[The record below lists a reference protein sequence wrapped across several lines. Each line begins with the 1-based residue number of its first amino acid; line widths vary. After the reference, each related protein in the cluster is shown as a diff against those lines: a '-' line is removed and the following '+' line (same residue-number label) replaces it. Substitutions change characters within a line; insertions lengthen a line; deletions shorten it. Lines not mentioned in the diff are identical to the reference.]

1 MEKLK
6 NTRILGLVGI
16 ICLFLGTVLP
26 FIGSSK
32 LKLWISLYNYWEGK
46 VVLVLILANTLFIF
60 KDYVEKYA
68 PQLFS
73 KDFGV
78 WIKNANQKFVLIPTC
93 IMGLLE
99 LYLMNTVGIFSRFAG
114 VLDFGIG
121 LYLSI
126 LGTICLF
133 GHCFIYKNPNGNNVS
148 NTMNGN
154 YSNNMNQM
162 NNNYNNQ
169 MMNNQNNMNSNFNNN
184 YNNPNGMNGN
194 YNNSNNMNN
203 NYNNQQQNNMNNN
216 QNF

>member
-93 IMGLLE
+93 IMGFLE

-162 NNNYNNQ
+162 NNNYNN
-169 MMNNQNNMNSNFNNN
+169 
-184 YNNPNGMNGN
+184 PNGMNGN